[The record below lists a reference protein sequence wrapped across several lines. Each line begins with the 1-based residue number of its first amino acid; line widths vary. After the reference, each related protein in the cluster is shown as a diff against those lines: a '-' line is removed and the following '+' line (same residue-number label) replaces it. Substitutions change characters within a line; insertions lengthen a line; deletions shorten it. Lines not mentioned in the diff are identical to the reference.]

1 MEIVRDMPE
10 GAPIINI
17 EGKKGESLFRRPVKW
32 FVEKDIE
39 LIREQFER
47 YKKFIE
53 TAKEER
59 LLALIGAL
67 SMEEALDLFLGAYI
81 PDYKRI
87 LEEKDFTLSMKIEIA
102 LSLRLIPRHILNSA
116 DIVRKIRN
124 EFAHNLSI
132 NYFDSLDEEKFKNKL
147 IVRLQ
152 DFLPNDKNTD
162 RSVKDMFIAVVECVI
177 LGLGVYAS
185 HIKSAKEYIYG
196 GDFADELVKRIKE
209 GR

>member
-1 MEIVRDMPE
+1 MELVSDIPE

-39 LIREQFER
+39 LIRERFKR

-81 PDYKRI
+81 PDYSRI
-87 LEEKDFTLSMKIEIA
+87 ESERDFTLYLKIKLA
-102 LSLRLIPRHILNSA
+102 YSLKLIPPRILDAAALINS
-116 DIVRKIRN
+116 VRNKFSH
-124 EFAHNLSI
+124 ELEI
-132 NYFDSLDEEKFKNKL
+132 NSFDSLDNGTQENLKQKEEA
-147 IVRLQ
+147 
-152 DFLPNDKNTD
+152 FLPNDKRTD
-162 RSVKDMFIAVVECVI
+162 RAVKGTFIAVVECVI

-185 HIKSAKEYIYG
+185 HVRSAKEYIYG

-209 GR
+209 EK